1 MLKTEENIV
10 QKLLLIALLTFGAIA
25 IARAD
30 PSAQNV
36 RLPVA
41 KVFLSPM
48 LKHGGSNLKIQV
60 CYDGKFQHVVHIKD
74 YLEVP
79 YGKRMTILAK
89 PLLSKALALS
99 FVPDV
104 GDDYYADIDERNN
117 IIRFHIYTMDSSS
130 RIGITYGPSVGP
142 STCPD

>member
-60 CYDGKFQHVVHIKD
+60 CYDGKFQHVVYIKD

-79 YGKRMTILAK
+79 YGKRMTIL
-89 PLLSKALALS
+89 
-99 FVPDV
+99 

>member
-1 MLKTEENIV
+1 M
-10 QKLLLIALLTFGAIA
+10 QKLLLLVLLTLGAVA
-25 IARAD
+25 IVRAD

-36 RLPVA
+36 RPPVA

-60 CYDGKFQHVVHIKD
+60 CYDGQFQHVAHRSD

-79 YGKRMTILAK
+79 YGKRITILAK

-99 FVPDV
+99 FVPE
-104 GDDYYADIDERNN
+104 GSNDYYADVDERNN
-117 IIRFHIYTMDSSS
+117 IIRLHIYTMDSSS